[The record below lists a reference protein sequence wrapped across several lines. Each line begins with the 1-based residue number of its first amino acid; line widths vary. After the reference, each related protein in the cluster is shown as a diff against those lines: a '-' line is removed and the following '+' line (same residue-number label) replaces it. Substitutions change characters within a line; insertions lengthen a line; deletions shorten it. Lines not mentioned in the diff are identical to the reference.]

1 MNENDFLTY
10 QKFNDRSEADELQA
24 LLIENNIECLFED
37 SSVSFDP
44 SFVNSE
50 LNNEYRIKLKK
61 EDFEKADSF
70 LLSITAKQIEGIDQ
84 DYYLFEFSNEELL
97 ELISKRD
104 EWSKFDYLLA
114 QKILSER
121 GHKVEQKELKL
132 IYEHRIEEL
141 SKPEKS
147 QINWIIAG
155 YVFVL
160 LGGLFGLVIGWNLY
174 SHKRTLPNGES
185 IYAYSIEDRIHG
197 KRIVVLG
204 IVCLV
209 FWGLLMIVNR

>member
-10 QKFNDRSEADELQA
+10 QQFNDKSEAEELLA
-24 LLIENNIECLFED
+24 LLTENNIECFFED
-37 SSVSFDP
+37 STASFDP

-61 EDFEKADSF
+61 EDFAKADSL

-97 ELISKRD
+97 ELISKSD
-104 EWSKFDYLLA
+104 EWSKFDFLLA
-114 QKILSER
+114 QKILSDR
-121 GHKVEQKELKL
+121 GHKVEQDELQL
-132 IYEHRIEEL
+132 IYKQRMEEL

-155 YVFVL
+155 YIFVL
-160 LGGLFGLVIGWNLY
+160 MGGFFGLFIGWHLY

-185 IYAYSIEDRIHG
+185 VYAYSTEDRKSG
-197 KRIVVLG
+197 SRIVALG
-204 IVCLV
+204 IVCFI
-209 FWGLLMIVNR
+209 FWMVLLFFNR

>member
-10 QKFNDRSEADELQA
+10 QQFNDKSEADELLA
-24 LLIENNIECLFED
+24 LLTENNIECFFED
-37 SSVSFDP
+37 ATASFDP

-61 EDFEKADSF
+61 EDFAKADSL

-84 DYYLFEFSNEELL
+84 DYYLFEFSNEELR
-97 ELISKRD
+97 ELISKSD

-114 QKILSER
+114 QKILSDR
-121 GHKVEQKELKL
+121 GHKVEQDEIQL
-132 IYEHRIEEL
+132 IYNQRMEEL

-155 YVFVL
+155 YIFVL
-160 LGGLFGLVIGWNLY
+160 MGGFLGLFIGWHLH

-185 IYAYSIEDRIHG
+185 VYAYSAEDRKSGI
-197 KRIVVLG
+197 RMVTLG
-204 IVCLV
+204 IVCLILWML
-209 FWGLLMIVNR
+209 FLFFNR

>member
-10 QKFNDRSEADELQA
+10 QHFNDKSEAEELLA
-24 LLIENNIECLFED
+24 LLTENKIECFFED
-37 SSVSFDP
+37 ATASFDP

-97 ELISKRD
+97 EIISKRD
-104 EWSKFDYLLA
+104 EWSKLDYLLA
-114 QKILSER
+114 QKILSDR
-121 GHKVEQKELKL
+121 GHTIEQEELQL
-132 IYEHRIEEL
+132 IYKKRIEEL

-147 QINWIIAG
+147 QISWIITG
-155 YVFVL
+155 YVLVL
-160 LGGLFGLVIGWNLY
+160 LGGVLGLFIGWHFH

-185 IYAYSIEDRIHG
+185 VYAYSIKDRIHG

-204 IVCLV
+204 VVCLV
-209 FWGLLMIVNR
+209 FWGLLMLKNI

>member
-10 QKFNDRSEADELQA
+10 QQFNDRSEAEELIT
-24 LLIENNIECLFED
+24 LLTENNIECFFED
-37 SSVSFDP
+37 TSASFDP

-61 EDFEKADSF
+61 EDFEKADS
-70 LLSITAKQIEGIDQ
+70 LLISITAKQIEEIHQ
-84 DYYLFEFSNEELL
+84 DYYLFDFSNEELL
-97 ELISKRD
+97 ELISKSD

-121 GHKVEQKELKL
+121 GHKIEQQELKL
-132 IYEHRIEEL
+132 IYKHRNEEL

-160 LGGLFGLVIGWNLY
+160 LGGLLGLVIGWNLY

-185 IYAYSIEDRIHG
+185 VYAYSIEDRIHG

-204 IVCLV
+204 VVCLV
-209 FWGLLMIVNR
+209 FWGLLMVVNR